1 MENKYL
7 DRAKALRE
15 DPNVHYNCAQAV
27 TATCA
32 EECSLTREQAIK
44 LGAHFGSGMK
54 MAATCGAITGALM
67 VIGLLGGG
75 DEEYRAFMTAMKQNH
90 EGMTNCGDLLKKN
103 AELGGAKKPHCDGMV
118 YEAVENVV
126 KVLKLC

>member
-7 DRAKALRE
+7 ARARALRE
-15 DPNVHYNCAQAV
+15 DPAVHYNCAQAV
-27 TATCA
+27 TGAFA
-32 EECSLTREQAIK
+32 EECGLSQAQAIA

-67 VIGLLGGG
+67 VIGLLGGT
-75 DEEYRAFMTAMKQNH
+75 DDQYRRFMSAMRQNH
-90 EGMTNCGDLLKKN
+90 DGMTDCADLLKRN

-118 YEAVENVV
+118 YEAVSNVV
-126 KVLKLC
+126 DIMGLC

>member
-27 TATCA
+27 TATFA

-75 DEEYRAFMTAMKQNH
+75 DEATAQPVA
-90 EGMTNCGDLLKKN
+90 LRQQW
-103 AELGGAKKPHCDGMV
+103 AR
-118 YEAVENVV
+118 EALERRP
-126 KVLKLC
+126 LRLIF

>member
-1 MENKYL
+1 M
-7 DRAKALRE
+7 
-15 DPNVHYNCAQAV
+15 
-27 TATCA
+27 
-32 EECSLTREQAIK
+32 
-44 LGAHFGSGMK
+44 
-54 MAATCGAITGALM
+54 
-67 VIGLLGGG
+67 GGG